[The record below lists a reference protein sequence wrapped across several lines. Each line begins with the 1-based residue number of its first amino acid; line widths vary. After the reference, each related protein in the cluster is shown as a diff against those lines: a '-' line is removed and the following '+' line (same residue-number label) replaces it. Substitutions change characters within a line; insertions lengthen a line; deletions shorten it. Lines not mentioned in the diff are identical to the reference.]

1 VITDIIHT
9 PLFRGLKPQEGGVY
23 FFMPARFTPLP
34 EPAISARLDL
44 IPMLSLDMSPVMA
57 LLNT

>member
-1 VITDIIHT
+1 MITDIIHT
-9 PLFRGLKPQEGGVY
+9 PLFRGLTRRKVGY
-23 FFMPARFTPLP
+23 IFLCLHALPLYLNQQFRL
-34 EPAISARLDL
+34 RLDL